1 MKYEEEQ
8 GFTIVELLLAL
19 LIAAT
24 VMAAIFMVYRS
35 QQKSYITQEQV
46 AAMHQNV
53 RAAMYYMEREIRM
66 AGCDPT
72 GIAGAGIVIA
82 NANLIRFTE
91 DIRGKYGTNP
101 PDGDTGDPNEDITY
115 TLADA
120 NGDGDTDLV
129 RNTGG
134 GNMLVAENIS
144 SLSFQYLDEDGNTTG
159 TLSAIRFVQ
168 ITLTGATKDHKN
180 DSTLTTRIHCRNLG
194 M

>member
-1 MKYEEEQ
+1 MKYKKEH
-8 GFTIVELLLAL
+8 GFTIVELLVAMA
-19 LIAAT
+19 IAAT
-24 VMAAIFMVYRS
+24 VMGAIFTVYRS

-46 AAMHQNV
+46 AVMHQNV
-53 RAAMYYMEREIRM
+53 RAAMYHLEREIRM

-72 GIAGAGIVIA
+72 GIAGAGIVTA
-82 NANLIRFTE
+82 NEGLIRFTE
-91 DIRGKYGTNP
+91 DIRGKYITNP

-115 TLADA
+115 TLADTD
-120 NGDGDTDLV
+120 GDGDTDLV

-144 SLSFQYLDEDGNTTG
+144 RLSFQYLDEDGNTTG

-168 ITLTGATKDHKN
+168 ITLTGTTIDKGN
-180 DSTLTTRIHCRNLG
+180 DSTLTTRIQCRNLG